1 MNSKFENNEL
11 TIFVQGTVDTSNAE
25 QFGEEVATIRAKHP
39 DCPLIFDCD
48 ELTYISSAGLRQI
61 LKVKKANKDFKIINA
76 NSQIYEIF
84 EMTGFTEMID
94 IHKAYRKID
103 VSGCEKIGE
112 GSNGIVY
119 RLNADTII
127 KVYKNNDALE
137 DIKRERELARTAL
150 VMGINT
156 AIPYDVVKV
165 DDKYGSVFEMLDNK
179 SITKWIKADPDNIEK
194 YINLFVDMLK
204 EIHNTIVKPGVLPS
218 EKEVVL
224 KWVTFLKDYIDE
236 EHYNKLRSLV
246 EEVPESDHMLHGDY
260 HTGNVHWDMKESILI
275 DMDTICVGNPIFE
288 FGSIYNAFEGYGL
301 TDEKRVSKFLHLDID
316 TCKHI
321 LVRTIQ
327 LYYGVE
333 DVTEIIYKCKV
344 VGLTRALRRT
354 IKREPDNVEYINCVK
369 PLLLEAI
376 DHVDTLII

>member
-301 TDEKRVSKFLHLDID
+301 TDEKRVSK
-316 TCKHI
+316 
-321 LVRTIQ
+321 
-327 LYYGVE
+327 
-333 DVTEIIYKCKV
+333 
-344 VGLTRALRRT
+344 
-354 IKREPDNVEYINCVK
+354 
-369 PLLLEAI
+369 
-376 DHVDTLII
+376 